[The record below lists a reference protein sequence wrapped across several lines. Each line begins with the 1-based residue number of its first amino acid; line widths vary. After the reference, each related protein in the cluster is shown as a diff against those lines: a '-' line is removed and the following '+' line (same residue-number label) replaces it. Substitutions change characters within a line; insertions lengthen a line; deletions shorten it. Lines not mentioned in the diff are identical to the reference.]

1 MRGSSIVKPVRFND
15 PRIVGDA
22 TASVR
27 IFSERF
33 ADEMVIIDLD
43 ANKSGTQELERYRKL
58 SRLCIMPLTLGGG
71 VKTVRDADDLISSGA
86 DKVTVNSAFYDNP
99 TLLDVVAQKYGSQA
113 VVFSLDCKLT
123 RGRQMAVSQQG
134 SRVESLQAIE
144 AAQKAVDYG
153 AGEILLNCI
162 EQDGTMSGYNLDLI
176 KAVSDVVDVPIIAA
190 GGCGQPQD
198 CVLAV
203 QAGASAVAAGSI
215 FFWIGDT
222 IRSIKQ
228 HMGTKGIEVRLE

>member
-1 MRGSSIVKPVRFND
+1 MAVK
-15 PRIVGDA
+15 
-22 TASVR
+22 
-27 IFSERF
+27 
-33 ADEMVIIDLD
+33 
-43 ANKSGTQELERYRKL
+43 
-58 SRLCIMPLTLGGG
+58 
-71 VKTVRDADDLISSGA
+71 
-86 DKVTVNSAFYDNP
+86 
-99 TLLDVVAQKYGSQA
+99 A

-144 AAQKAVDYG
+144 AAQRAVDHG

-162 EQDGTMSGYNLDLI
+162 DQDGTMSGYNLDLI

-190 GGCGQPQD
+190 GGCGQSQD

-215 FFWIGDT
+215 FFWIGET

>member
-43 ANKSGTQELERYRKL
+43 ASKSGTQELERYRKL

-113 VVFSLDCKLT
+113 VVFSLDCKLI

-134 SRVESLQAIE
+134 SRIESLQAIE
-144 AAQKAVDYG
+144 AAQKAVDHG

-190 GGCGQPQD
+190 GGCGRPQD

-215 FFWIGDT
+215 FFWIGET